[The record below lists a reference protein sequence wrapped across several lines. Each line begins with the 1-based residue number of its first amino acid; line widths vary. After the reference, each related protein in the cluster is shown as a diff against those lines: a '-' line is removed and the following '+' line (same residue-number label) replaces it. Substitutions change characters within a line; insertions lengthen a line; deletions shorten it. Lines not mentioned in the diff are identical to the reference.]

1 MSSYLLFLLIAL
13 PIFGAV
19 IIMFSKYDRNYF
31 RKNIYHVAIWT
42 LLTNISLV
50 LYTFSLFDTEKNGIQ
65 LVEKYNWLNFPVI
78 DILLGAD
85 TFSMLLLLGINIAFG
100 VADICLSKHI
110 ENPKTLLASQLV
122 FIGLLNGYILSADI
136 ISFYIFFAALSI
148 PLIVLISS
156 FGSFHKKNM
165 LVRFSLYNLIGTLL
179 LFTAVILM
187 YHYKEGN
194 IPLNTAGNLNLK
206 GKLEYFVWLSLFF
219 SFISR
224 MPIWPFHY
232 WIASISTGL
241 YNPLAFVM
249 SSLIPLVGLY
259 GFMRF
264 WPNTVPESI
273 AVYAPLFETVCII
286 TMLFIALISLNHK
299 DFRYKLFAYT
309 TVYYLLFLIGVFL
322 PTSGLKMNIG
332 YSIFSYII
340 ILTVLSFI
348 ISHIEAEKKKN
359 ELYSNSGLLCYM
371 PRTSI
376 SLSLFILA
384 AIGLPITPLFWNNF
398 IIISEIFNYNLLLG
412 VLVMLSLLF
421 VALALLEE
429 LYRMKDKS
437 SVTLPCPVNTD
448 LSRTRF
454 VAYMICLAILFISFV
469 KPLWFVM

>member
-1 MSSYLLFLLIAL
+1 MSSYLMILLIVIPL
-13 PIFGAV
+13 FGAV
-19 IIMFSKYDRNYF
+19 ITMFSKYDRNY
-31 RKNIYHVAIWT
+31 RTKNIYHVATWT
-42 LLTNISLV
+42 LLADILLI
-50 LYTFSLFDTEKNGIQ
+50 LYIFTLFDTEKSGIQ
-65 LVEKYNWLNFPVI
+65 LVEKYNWLNFPTI

-85 TFSMLLLLGINIAFG
+85 IFSLLLLLGINISFA

-110 ENPKTLLASQLV
+110 DNPKTLLSSQLI
-122 FIGLLNGYILSADI
+122 FISFLNGYLLAADI
-136 ISFYIFFAALSI
+136 ISFYVFFAALSI
-148 PLIVLISS
+148 PLVILIST

-165 LVRFSLYNLIGTLL
+165 MIRFSLYNLIGTLL
-179 LFTAVILM
+179 LFVAVMLM
-187 YHYKEGN
+187 YHYKDGN

-219 SFISR
+219 AFISR

-232 WIASISTGL
+232 WISSVSTSL
-241 YNPLAFVM
+241 YNPLAFVIG
-249 SSLIPLVGLY
+249 SLIPLVGLY

-273 AVYAPLFETVCII
+273 AVHAPLFETVCII

-309 TVYYLLFLIGVFL
+309 TIYYLLYLIGVFL
-322 PTSGLKMNIG
+322 PTAGLKMNIG

-348 ISHIEAEKKKN
+348 IGHIEKEKKKT
-359 ELYSNSGLLCYM
+359 ELYSNNGLLCYM

-398 IIISEIFNYNLLLG
+398 IIISEIFNYNLVLG
-412 VLVMLSLLF
+412 VLVMISLLL

-429 LYRMKDKS
+429 LYRMKDK
-437 SVTLPCPVNTD
+437 TAATVNCLVNAD
-448 LSRTRF
+448 LTEGRF
-454 VAYMICLAILFISFV
+454 IAYMICLAILFISFV